1 MRLSMAD
8 LSDPVA
14 TLRISPARRIF
25 ATAIQVGLGLVLLS
39 TAASLPEPAPL
50 GLAVLIGFG
59 LIALWGGW
67 SMYKATANDIVLT
80 REGVFDSAG
89 TELAL
94 MENIDKVDR
103 SFFAFKPSNGFMI
116 RLKEPRPRRWVPGV
130 WWRYGT
136 RVGVGGATNGKAA
149 RDMAD
154 VIALMKADPSAGFLS
169 DREG

>member
-1 MRLSMAD
+1 MAD
-8 LSDPVA
+8 LSDPIA

-25 ATAIQVGLGLVLLS
+25 ATAIQVGLGLVLIS

-59 LIALWGGW
+59 ILALWGGW

-89 TELAL
+89 TVLATL
-94 MENIDKVDR
+94 ENIDKVAR
-103 SFFAFKPSNGFMI
+103 SFYAFKPSNGFMI
-116 RLKEPRPRRWVPGV
+116 RLKAPMARKWGPGG

-154 VIALMKADPSAGFLS
+154 VIALMKADPSGDFLNPP
-169 DREG
+169 DP